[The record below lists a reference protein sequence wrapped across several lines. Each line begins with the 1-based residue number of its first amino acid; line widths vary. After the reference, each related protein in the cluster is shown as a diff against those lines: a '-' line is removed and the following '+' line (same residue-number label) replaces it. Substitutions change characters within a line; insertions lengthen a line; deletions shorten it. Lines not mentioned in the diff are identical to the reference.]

1 MVQSIRL
8 TNASGMALEL
18 AEDKLS
24 TVHNNALYICIDN
37 SIRDQ
42 PATTIAHLVENTPK
56 ISKTQRPKTKIATN
70 MQHKLPRGTPL
81 SIVSGLHLIQV
92 PGWHAAKTWP
102 EGEQKATIW
111 TIEEC

>member
-1 MVQSIRL
+1 
-8 TNASGMALEL
+8 
-18 AEDKLS
+18 
-24 TVHNNALYICIDN
+24 
-37 SIRDQ
+37 
-42 PATTIAHLVENTPK
+42 
-56 ISKTQRPKTKIATN
+56 